1 MAHFAEIDE
10 NNIVT
15 QVIVVHNNEL
25 LFEGEESE
33 TKGIDFCESIYGH
46 RNWVQTS
53 YNGNIRYNYAG
64 VGFTWDPDN
73 NAFYSPKPFPSWSLD
88 GNFNWKAPVKR
99 PDAIVISKTR
109 KIGGIEV
116 IYDEGEKYTW
126 NEENQEWKVVEL
138 TIE

>member
-25 LFEGEESE
+25 LDNEQESE
-33 TKGIDFCESIYGH
+33 TKGIDFCESLFGH

-53 YNGNIRYNYAG
+53 YNGTIRHNFAG
-64 VGFTWDPDN
+64 VSYTWDSDN
-73 NAFYSPKPFPSWSLD
+73 NAFYAPQPYPSWSLNSD
-88 GNFNWKAPVKR
+88 FIWEAPI
-99 PDAIVISKTR
+99 PYPEDASSE
-109 KIGGIEV
+109 KIYEW
-116 IYDEGEKYTW
+116 DEDNLT
-126 NEENQEWKVVEL
+126 WKVVEL